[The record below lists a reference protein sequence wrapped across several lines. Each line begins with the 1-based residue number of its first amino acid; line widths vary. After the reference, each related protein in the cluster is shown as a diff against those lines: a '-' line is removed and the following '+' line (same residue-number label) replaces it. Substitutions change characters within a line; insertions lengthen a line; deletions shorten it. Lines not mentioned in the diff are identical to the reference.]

1 MSLPFVSPGLVAGLT
16 FGIALSGLIALC
28 FGPAMP
34 KRTYKG
40 REVLTDILGFK
51 EFLVRVEK
59 ERLKRML
66 DQNPSIFFDF
76 LSYAIAIGVVDE
88 WAERFSGLQI
98 EPPGWYSAHGVH
110 HGLIMTSHIANSVGN
125 SISAFGSAAT
135 STPRGSS
142 SGFSGGGGGGFSGG
156 GGGGGGGGGW

>member
-1 MSLPFVSPGLVAGLT
+1 
-16 FGIALSGLIALC
+16 
-28 FGPAMP
+28 MP

-51 EFLVRVEK
+51 EFLIRVEK

-66 DQNPSIFFDF
+66 EQNPTIFFDF
-76 LSYAIAIGVVDE
+76 LSYAIALGVVNQ
-88 WAERFSGLQI
+88 WAQRFSGLEI
-98 EPPGWYSAHGVH
+98 EQPGWYSAYGLHGP
-110 HGLIMTSHIANSVGN
+110 IMASHITG
-125 SISAFGSAAT
+125 SIGDSIGAFSAVT
-135 STPRGSS
+135 SPPRGSS